1 MSGRGLD
8 PTGKAALFT
17 TPVHA
22 ARDTLGG
29 GEPKEGKEALYSTGR
44 RRPATVVVTCSVCTA
59 QARVSLVDLGFRM
72 LNLGAWLPGRRF
84 GHRMVCPSCHDRTW
98 CSVAFTK

>member
-1 MSGRGLD
+1 MSTRGLD
-8 PTGKAALFT
+8 PTGKGALFT

-44 RRPATVVVTCSVCTA
+44 RRPGTVVVTCSTCTA
-59 QARVSLVDLGFRM
+59 QARVSLIDLGLRSGP
-72 LNLGAWLPGRRF
+72 LPAWLPGRRF
-84 GHRMVCPSCHDRTW
+84 GHRLRCPSCHALTW
-98 CSVAFTK
+98 CSVAFTR